1 MFITTKT
8 HKEQLAA
15 LDEKLRK
22 DTEEAIAALR
32 EEYVTKLETFQSFEK
47 EAREQHLTTVTEML
61 SKHLEDAA
69 AQSDKLFD
77 EALKR
82 DRVRRY
88 ESDEPYVE
96 IISESISDD
105 GGVNLRLDWNQAF
118 VKHLRAGGMQGATD
132 ELLIDNWISSL
143 NSERQAGAAGR

>member
-8 HKEQLAA
+8 HNEALAA
-15 LDEKLRK
+15 LTEKFKTQLAETKTEWQTKFDENNAATKEHLRSEIE
-22 DTEEAIAALR
+22 TL
-32 EEYVTKLETFQSFEK
+32 LENLDKFTANS
-47 EAREQHLTTVTEML
+47 
-61 SKHLEDAA
+61 LENLKNTADE
-69 AQSDKLFD
+69 LFD

-82 DRVRRY
+82 DRIRRY
-88 ESDEPYVE
+88 ESDEPFVE
-96 IISESISDD
+96 IISESVTED

-118 VKHLRAGGMQGATD
+118 IKHLRAGGMQGATD

>member
-8 HKEQLAA
+8 HNEQMKV

-32 EEYVTKLETFQSFEK
+32 EEYVTKLGAFQTFEK
-47 EAREQHLTTVTEML
+47 EAREQHLKTINEML
-61 SKHLEDAA
+61 TTHTEDVAT
-69 AQSDKLFD
+69 QSDKLFD

-82 DRVRRY
+82 DRIRRY
-88 ESDEPYVE
+88 ESDEPFVE
-96 IISESISDD
+96 IISESVTED

-118 VKHLRAGGMQGATD
+118 IKHLRDGGMQGATD